1 MAKKEKPEEVVEVV
15 ENTLSRTE
23 QYIEDNQKSLTII
36 VLAIVVIVGGYLG
49 FQKFIVEPQE
59 KEAAGLMFQAEHL
72 FEIDSFR
79 IALEGDN
86 GFLEIADGY
95 SLTKVGNLANY
106 YAGVCYLQ
114 LGEYE
119 NAIDYLNQFS
129 SDDEILMTMS
139 ISSIGDANI
148 ELGNIDDAIS
158 YYKKASERKPNNFIT
173 PMLLMKLG
181 LAYESQDNLNDALI
195 TYNKIQSEYSD
206 SNEGRNIR
214 KYIAKIEY
222 KLEK

>member
-36 VLAIVVIVGGYLG
+36 IMAIVLIVGGYLG

-59 KEAAGLMFQAEHL
+59 KEAAELMFQAEHL

-86 GFLEIADGY
+86 GFLEIADNY
-95 SLTKVGNLANY
+95 SLTKVGKLANY
-106 YAGVCYLQ
+106 YAGVSYLQ

-139 ISSIGDANI
+139 ISAIGDANN

-158 YYKKASERKPNNFIT
+158 YYKKASERKPNKFIT

-181 LAYESQDNLNDALI
+181 LAYESQSNFSDALI
-195 TYNKIQSEYSD
+195 AYNKIQSDYSD